1 MKKIA
6 LGLLLLPM
14 LFLLPQTGNAQ
25 AWSKDSKVLS
35 IGIGGSNFW
44 YFGTNRRVV
53 GYFPNGDPIYRNYA
67 YGWPLTGQFNF
78 QGEFGI
84 HDYVGLGFTTGFGG
98 RPGWVY
104 NTAGI
109 VNFPIGFVANFHF
122 YQLIEDKTSKDI
134 HGDKLD
140 IYGGVSLG
148 SGIGAVLYR
157 DGDPAVVTPIVF
169 GGPHVGIRYYFTPRV
184 AVNGELGW
192 GKSWLNA
199 GFSFKL

>member
-6 LGLLLLPM
+6 LGILTIALFSLLPES
-14 LFLLPQTGNAQ
+14 GKAQ
-25 AWSKDSKVLS
+25 AWTKDSKVLS

-44 YFGTNRRVV
+44 YFGNNTYVNNGGINRR
-53 GYFPNGDPIYRNYA
+53 YN

-98 RPGWVY
+98 RPGWAY
-104 NTAGI
+104 NSSGL
-109 VNFPIGFVANFHF
+109 VNVPIGFVANFHF

-140 IYGGVSLG
+140 IYGGLSLG
-148 SGIGAVLYR
+148 SGIGAIFFNN
-157 DGDPAVVTPIVF
+157 GDAVVTPIVF